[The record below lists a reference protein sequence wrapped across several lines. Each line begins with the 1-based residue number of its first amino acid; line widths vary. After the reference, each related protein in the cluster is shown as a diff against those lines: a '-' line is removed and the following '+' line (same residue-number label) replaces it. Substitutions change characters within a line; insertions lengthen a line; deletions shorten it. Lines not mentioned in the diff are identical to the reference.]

1 MVYKC
6 FDKKTADSG
15 IKSMQQIE
23 KAAEELH
30 KAITRKSK
38 KRKVHS
44 AFKDT
49 IWSTDLA
56 DMELIGKFNKGF
68 RFLLCVFDIF
78 SKYA

>member
-1 MVYKC
+1 
-6 FDKKTADSG
+6 
-15 IKSMQQIE
+15 MQQIE
-23 KAAEELH
+23 KVAEELH
-30 KAITRKSK
+30 KAITRKPK

-44 AFKDT
+44 AFKDN
-49 IWSTDLA
+49 IWITDLA